1 MKKQMR
7 NQVMVAKSVTDED
20 LKLINQYTRR
30 ELTAEEVFV
39 FETILCDNEIDRDGN
54 CLLYTSRC
62 V

>member
-30 ELTAEEVFV
+30 ELTAE
-39 FETILCDNEIDRDGN
+39 
-54 CLLYTSRC
+54 
-62 V
+62 